1 MKMYTFMACV
11 KHAAANMPKYSQEL
25 CILDTAVGDGDH
37 GVTIARGYQSV
48 ADKVSLDEAAAPEA
62 FFCEV
67 GEIMAA
73 SMGGAIGPIY
83 GIFYE
88 EMAKSFAG
96 SSIMD
101 TPLLATGM
109 NRAVDKIMALCQV
122 KPGDKT
128 VVDAMVPAVEALLN
142 AGDMALQ
149 EAILVSLR
157 QAEAGRDATVS
168 MMARKGRAR
177 FLRERSVGYIDAGAS
192 SFVLWLKELYEAV
205 KEGDKH
211 P

>member
-1 MKMYTFMACV
+1 MKMYTFMASV

-25 CILDTAVGDGDH
+25 CVLDTAVGDGDH
-37 GVTIARGYQSV
+37 GITIARGYQSV
-48 ADKVSLDEAAAPEA
+48 ADKISLDETAAPEA
-62 FFCEV
+62 FFREAGEV
-67 GEIMAA
+67 MAA

-96 SSIMD
+96 RSDMD
-101 TPLLATGM
+101 TPLLAAGM
-109 NRAVDKIMALCQV
+109 NRAADKIMALCQV

-128 VVDAMVPAVEALLN
+128 VVDAMIPAVKALLN
-142 AGDMALQ
+142 AGDMAFQ
-149 EAILVSLR
+149 EALFQSLC
-157 QAEAGRDATVS
+157 QAEAGRDATIG

-192 SFVLWLKELYEAV
+192 SFALWLKELYEAV